1 MCSVICVQNVSA
13 ARNFGTLRGLFD
25 NLRMTWE
32 MKIITFRFN
41 SIFEFCFQLF
51 WTSFQ
56 IQNFFFFSF
65 NNFFWSFIFNY
76 EVFYNTNE
84 IKMKRISM
92 CINTVNSKCKRNA
105 YIGTSKKTTWR
116 FWVKVELQRTQLNFL
131 LITHGFFT
139 FENEQL
145 LNKCDFKLRF
155 RVKEALQLLQVNFFG
170 NFGSTKSEFKPG
182 HRFKM
187 WTFRLLLRVNEAL
200 QLAQTNRSFT
210 SLIFFIL

>member
-1 MCSVICVQNVSA
+1 MPLILSL
-13 ARNFGTLRGLFD
+13 NFVFNYFELLSK
-25 NLRMTWE
+25 L
-32 MKIITFRFN
+32 KI
-41 SIFEFCFQLF
+41 S
-51 WTSFQ
+51 SFFPL
-56 IQNFFFFSF
+56 II
-65 NNFFWSFIFNY
+65 FFWSFIFNY
-76 EVFYNTNE
+76 EVFYNTSE
-84 IKMKRISM
+84 ILNLNISQFLVRFDFTKFNFGHLDVA
-92 CINTVNSKCKRNA
+92 CIFKWCL
-105 YIGTSKKTTWR
+105 
-116 FWVKVELQRTQLNFL
+116 WVKVELQRTQLNFL

-170 NFGSTKSEFKPG
+170 NFGLTKSKFKPG